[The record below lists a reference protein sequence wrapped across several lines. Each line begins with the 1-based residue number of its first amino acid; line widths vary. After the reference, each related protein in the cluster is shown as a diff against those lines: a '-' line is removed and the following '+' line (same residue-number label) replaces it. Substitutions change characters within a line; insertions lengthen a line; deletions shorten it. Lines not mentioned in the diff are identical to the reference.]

1 MADYRRIY
9 VERAPGGDTE
19 ARDLLGELR
28 CALGITRITALR
40 CITCYDVF
48 GLSPGRID
56 AAAPGSLFEA
66 PRDRLLTA
74 LPPSDS
80 FSLMIAREYLPG
92 QFDQR
97 SDSAARVLRLLH
109 PDIPGDRITVNRGDI
124 FLFSGALSE
133 EDVRRIRRRLIN
145 PVESREKNLGRTDPR
160 EAPSRPPDIPV
171 LTGFRE
177 LSEAGFN
184 RLKREHGIALA
195 VADLEFIA
203 GWFTDNED
211 RDPNLAEL
219 KVLDAYWSDHCR
231 HSTFETELSSIHIE
245 DGPRAGEIQDALNQW
260 NTARENAEGAG
271 RPRTL
276 MDLATVA
283 AREARRRGGLDDW
296 ELSEEIN
303 ACTLK
308 VNALIDGERRPWLL
322 AFKNETHNHPTE
334 IEPYGGASTCLGGA
348 VRDPLSGRM
357 YVHQALRVSGG
368 GDPRLPS
375 PGTPRAGKLPQHL
388 IARGAAEGYSGYG
401 NQLGLPCTLVR
412 EVYHPGYR
420 AKRLECGAVMGA
432 APADQVIR
440 RPPAPGD
447 AVILVGGRT
456 GRDGIGGASGSSLP
470 HDEASLG
477 KAGAEVQK
485 GNPPEERKLQRLFRN
500 PRASRLI
507 KRCNDFGAGGAA
519 VAVGELAE
527 GLLIDLDALPVK
539 YTGLDGLELALS
551 ESQERMAV
559 VVDPANEAS
568 FIRLAQEENLEAA
581 RIAEV
586 SSRKRLRM
594 MWRGKCIIDLDRR
607 LLDTN
612 GVRRFAEA
620 RIPAP
625 EALKSPPGA
634 PGPGS
639 LKLSPEALKTVLSSP
654 GTACR
659 RGLEE
664 RFDGTVGGTTL
675 LAPHGGRNRKTPAEA
690 SVHLF
695 PGDGKVESAGVMSA
709 GFDPYLT
716 EADPFRGG
724 QCALIDA
731 LAAVCAVGARW
742 RDVRFSL
749 QEYFGRTDRGPEAWG
764 RPLAA
769 LLGALTVQRRWG
781 LPAIG
786 GKDSMS
792 GSFEEMDVPPTL
804 IAFAACAVD
813 SRRVIGAAFPGE
825 GLTVC
830 LVRPRPAG
838 AASAPDCGPF
848 APPDFDALA
857 ANWDWVSSFSEEGRL
872 ACAARVSLGGWAGKT
887 VLMALGGGIGLRLTP
902 DHPSRPFTADY
913 GGLIIAAPMPPE
925 ELTASAREAGAHI
938 ELIGETIA
946 EPVLRWFDG
955 ELSLAEAEEAWSE
968 TFRSVWPMSDDPSPP
983 GQQDESEESQ
993 KSKGLEGSKW
1003 SNKSL
1008 KSQISKESQESPEEI
1023 ILHSP
1028 PPPPPCPP
1036 LHPPENREIPGPSA
1050 APDTPR
1056 SSFAAPRVC
1065 IPVFP
1070 GTNGEDDAGRAFRRH
1085 GAIPRESVFLDAR
1098 PEHLDEALKNLAARI
1113 RESQILFIAG
1123 GFSAGDEPD
1132 GAGKY
1137 IAAVL
1142 REPRIADAV
1151 HHLLSGDG
1159 LILGICNGFQA
1170 LIKSGWLINGAPGI
1184 PGPDCPALMPNRIGH
1199 HVARI
1204 IRTVSLSTIPSP
1216 WLGKIPPGSI
1226 HSLPVSHGE
1235 GRLAAGESRLEELF
1249 REGRAAFQYCDE
1261 SGRPGMAG
1269 AHNPNGS
1276 AMAVEGL
1283 LSPCGRILGKMAHSE
1298 RWRSG
1303 TLIDVPGMETE
1314 QPLIAG
1320 GVQWFR

>member
-1 MADYRRIY
+1 MADHRRIY

-28 CALGITRITALR
+28 CALGITRVTALR

-48 GLSPGRID
+48 GLTPGQID

-66 PRDRLLTA
+66 PRDRLLSG
-74 LPPSDS
+74 LPASDS
-80 FSLMIAREYLPG
+80 FNLMIAREYLPG

-109 PDIPGDRITVNRGDI
+109 PDIPGHRITVSRGDI
-124 FLFSGALSE
+124 FLFSGALSQ
-133 EDVRRIRRRLIN
+133 EDIRRIRRRLIN

-195 VADLEFIA
+195 PADLEFIA
-203 GWFTDNED
+203 RWFTDNED

-231 HSTFETELSSIHIE
+231 HTTFETELSSIHIE
-245 DGPRAGEIQDALNQW
+245 DGLRAGEIQDALNQW
-260 NTARENAEGAG
+260 NTARENAKGAG

-322 AFKNETHNHPTE
+322 SFKNETHNHPTE
-334 IEPYGGASTCLGGA
+334 IEPRGGASTCLGGA

-368 GDPRLPS
+368 GDPRLPAAS
-375 PGTPRAGKLPQHL
+375 APGTGKLPQHL

-456 GRDGIGGASGSSLP
+456 GRDGIGGAAGSSLP
-470 HDEASLG
+470 HDEGSLG

-485 GNPPEERKLQRLFRN
+485 GNPLEERKLQRLFRN
-500 PRASRLI
+500 PLASRLI
-507 KRCNDFGAGGAA
+507 ERCNDFGAGGAA

-559 VVDPANEAS
+559 VVHPANEAP

-625 EALKSPPGA
+625 EALKSTPGA

-639 LKLSPEALKTVLSSP
+639 LKSGPESLKLTPEALKTVLSSP

-675 LAPHGGRNRKTPAEA
+675 LAPRGGRHRKTPAEA

-695 PGDGKVESAGVMSA
+695 PGDGKVETAGVMSS
-709 GFDPYLT
+709 GFDPHLT

-724 QCALIDA
+724 QFALIDA
-731 LAAVCAVGARW
+731 LAAVCAAGARW

-749 QEYFGRTDRGPEAWG
+749 QEYFGRTDRGPDAWG

-792 GSFEEMDVPPTL
+792 GSFEDMDVPPTL

-813 SRRVIGAAFPGE
+813 SRRVIGAAFPRA

-830 LVRPRPAG
+830 LVRPRPASP
-838 AASAPDCGPF
+838 AFADSPPDSGPF
-848 APPDFDALA
+848 APLAPPDFDVLA
-857 ANWDWVSSFSEEGRL
+857 ANWDWVSSLSEEGRL
-872 ACAARVSLGGWAGKT
+872 ACAARVSVGGWAAKT

-925 ELTASAREAGAHI
+925 ELTGSAREAGADI

-946 EPVLRWFDG
+946 EPVLRWSDG
-955 ELSLAEAEEAWSE
+955 ELSLTEAEDAWSE
-968 TFRSVWPMSDDPSPP
+968 TFRSVWPLSDAPP
-983 GQQDESEESQ
+983 PLGQQDPSEESQ
-993 KSKGLEGSKW
+993 E
-1003 SNKSL
+1003 
-1008 KSQISKESQESPEEI
+1008 SKESREKI
-1023 ILHSP
+1023 ILHTPPYSP
-1028 PPPPPCPP
+1028 SYPP
-1036 LHPPENREIPGPSA
+1036 LHPRENKEIPRPSA
-1050 APDTPR
+1050 APDTVR
-1056 SSFAAPRVC
+1056 SSPPRPRVC

-1070 GTNGEDDAGRAFRRH
+1070 GTNGEDDARRAFHRH
-1085 GAIPRESVFLDAR
+1085 GAIPRETVFLDAR
-1098 PEHLDEALKNLAARI
+1098 PEHLEDALKNLAARI

-1184 PGPDCPALMPNRIGH
+1184 PGSDSPTLMPNRIGH

-1204 IRTVSLSTIPSP
+1204 VRTVSLSTIPSP
-1216 WLGKIPPGSI
+1216 WLGKIPPGSV

-1261 SGRPGMAG
+1261 TGRPSMAG